1 VTTPGTDEDLQRTAA
16 SIEQAIN
23 TVVVER
29 GWNLEQLH
37 DQQIWSL
44 NLPGEDGSYL
54 CYLQVE
60 SDRGQV
66 VFYGIVP
73 AIAEETERV
82 RTAVAIAAVN
92 YGLAVGNFELDLS
105 DGEMR
110 FSTGIDVTGTT
121 LDPLVFARMI
131 DHTIDMLDA
140 YTPVLREPPPLPEP
154 LGA

>member
-1 VTTPGTDEDLQRTAA
+1 VTTPRADEDLERTAA

-23 TVVVER
+23 TVVTER
-29 GWNLEQLH
+29 GWNLEQVH
-37 DQQIWSL
+37 DQQIWST
-44 NLPGEDGSYL
+44 NLAGEHGSYL

-73 AIAEETERV
+73 ALADELARV
-82 RTAVAIAAVN
+82 QTAVAMAGVN
-92 YGLAVGNFELDLS
+92 YGLAVGKFELDLT

-110 FSTGIDVTGTT
+110 FSTGIDVSGTT
-121 LDPLVFARMI
+121 LDPIVFARMA
-131 DHTIDMLDA
+131 DHAIEMLDA

-154 LGA
+154 VAG